1 MAAGFIKKEKDAAV
15 QKKRALQDKGAEEGQ
30 KAEAQSPSVV
40 STSGNRVWRRL
51 MDSRDSRKKQDAVRC
66 TLKNPYRNRKDINKQ
81 TVIKTSGYCRNII
94 SDCIGR
100 YRAWETMQ
108 LSEQRY
114 ATDRR
119 GQAEK
124 STGRMPWH

>member
-1 MAAGFIKKEKDAAV
+1 MAAGFIKKEKEMP
-15 QKKRALQDKGAEEGQ
+15 QYRKREHCRAKEQR